1 MLKNMMC
8 LISLMAFIINIIGCG
23 THKEFL
29 LKRKWYTDETL
40 KDQIVFIILKDGS
53 TYELS
58 RISIEGTK
66 LVGKTVEEKSGS
78 DLVSVE
84 KEIEIQ
90 DIQNIWIEKSYADP
104 FVPVFTFLGGLALI
118 SLIGFILFYEG

>member
-29 LKRKWYTDETL
+29 IKRKCHTDEL
-40 KDQIVFIILKDGS
+40 LIDKIVHITLKDGS

-58 RISIEGTK
+58 NISVEGTK
-66 LVGKTVEEKSGS
+66 LIGRTVEERYGS
-78 DLVSVE
+78 DLVSND

-90 DIQNIWIEKSYADP
+90 DIQNIWIEKSY
-104 FVPVFTFLGGLALI
+104 TTL
-118 SLIGFILFYEG
+118 